1 MPGPMERLGIGL
13 GSGLS
18 PTDIVESIT
27 LSEQAGYESAWIVEG
42 HGGEQFS
49 ILTACALATQRIRLG
64 TAISSVFVRTAPT
77 IAMAAACLDHFSGG
91 RFVLGLG
98 SSHRVQVQAEHGVQY
113 SDPVTRVRETAE
125 VIRTL
130 LRDGVV
136 SYQGKTIT
144 IEKFDLW
151 FKQAHNSVP
160 IYLSALFPQMLALC
174 GEIAQGLL
182 MVFSTPD
189 SVRKAREH
197 LSVGATCAGRSLY
210 EIEIGSLIPV
220 AIDADRKV
228 AYDRMRPVL
237 AFYLGFFPRYRRV
250 AREAGFAHVVD
261 SVADAYQRG
270 GTEAAVPLMSDEI
283 VATLTAAGTAQ
294 EVRARIAEYR
304 RAGITLPIIMPVATA
319 NDSTASIAGMIRACA
334 E

>member
-1 MPGPMERLGIGL
+1 MERLGIGL

-18 PTDIVESIT
+18 PTDVVESIT

-49 ILTACALATQRIRLG
+49 ILTACALATRRMRLG

-98 SSHRVQVQAEHGVQY
+98 SSHKVQVQAEHGVHY
-113 SDPVTRVRETAE
+113 SDPVTRVRETVE

-151 FKQAHNSVP
+151 FKPAHNSVP
-160 IYLSALFPQMLALC
+160 VYLSALFPQMLALC
-174 GEIAQGLL
+174 GEIAHGLL

-197 LSVGATCAGRSLY
+197 LSVGAMRAGRSLD

-220 AIDADRKV
+220 TIDADRKM
-228 AYDRMRPVL
+228 AYARMRPVL

-250 AREAGFAHVVD
+250 SREAGFAHVVD
-261 SVADAYQRG
+261 IVADAYKRG
-270 GTEAAVPLMSDEI
+270 GMEAAVPFVSDEM
-283 VATLTAAGTAQ
+283 VATLTAAATAQ
-294 EVRARIAEYR
+294 EVRARITEYR
-304 RAGITLPIIMPVATA
+304 RAGIALPIIMPVATA
-319 NDSTASIAGMIRACA
+319 NNTTTSIAGMIRACA